1 MSQVDVVVTGG
12 GTGGH
17 VYPGLAVL
25 EALRARHP
33 GLSAAWVGTEKG
45 VEADLVARAGY
56 PFFAVPS
63 QGLSRRLSWRI
74 VGTGW
79 TVAKGVGAAWRL
91 LGRLR
96 PRVVLGTGG
105 YAAGPVVLAAALRR
119 IPVVLQEQNAFPGLT
134 NRMLSRFAW
143 RTALGSPGAAKFFPD
158 RSRLVVTGNPV
169 REGIGTLSRQ
179 EGLRRLGLDGSR
191 RFVFFMGASQG
202 ARTINEAFV
211 AGSDALRKRDDLVFL
226 LSTGKAAFAST
237 CAALSKRW
245 GQAEQQRGGVARWGN
260 LRVTGYV
267 DDMAAAYAAADL
279 IVGRA
284 GAISLAELT
293 VRGVPAV
300 LVPYPYAAEGHQEKN
315 ARELEEAGAAVVVA
329 DDDCARSLIPT
340 VLALMDDPPRLA
352 AMARASAARGRPDA
366 ARAVARL
373 LETWLVPAAAA
384 PRGHALN
391 GGSGPGYT

>member
-1 MSQVDVVVTGG
+1 MSRVDVVVTGG

-25 EALRARHP
+25 EALKARHP
-33 GLSAAWVGTEKG
+33 GLSVAWVGTERG
-45 VEADLVARAGY
+45 VEADLVTRAGY

-63 QGLSRRLSWRI
+63 RGLSRRLSWRI

-79 TVAKGVGAAWRL
+79 TVARGVAAAWRL

-105 YAAGPVVLAAALRR
+105 YAAGPVVLAAAMRG
-119 IPVVLQEQNAFPGLT
+119 IPVVLQEQNVYPGLT

-143 RTALGSPGAAKFFPD
+143 RTALGSPGAAKFFSD

-169 REGIGTLSRQ
+169 REGIGSLPRQ
-179 EGLRRLGLDGSR
+179 EGRRRLGLDGSR
-191 RFVFFMGASQG
+191 RLVFFMGASQG

-211 AGSDALRKRDDLVFL
+211 DGSDRLRQRDDIVFL
-226 LSTGKAAFAST
+226 LSTGKAAFDAT
-237 CAALSKRW
+237 GAALSQRW
-245 GQAEQQRGGVARWGN
+245 GQAAKGKDGIARWGN
-260 LRVTGYV
+260 VWATAYV

-279 IVGRA
+279 IVARA

-315 ARELEEAGAAVVVA
+315 ARELEEAGAAVVVP
-329 DDDCARSLIPT
+329 DKDCAHSLIPT
-340 VLALMDDPPRLA
+340 VLALIDDPPRLA

-366 ARAVARL
+366 ARAVAQL
-373 LETWLVPAAAA
+373 LEAWLAPPEAAPAAQ
-384 PRGHALN
+384 
-391 GGSGPGYT
+391 